1 MLWRPGRRNLQR
13 PGKLRQSHLARLGE
27 LPRVDGLDAETD
39 AMVTSGHPAGQ
50 LARQLYLLE
59 HLPATAQGVPKR
71 LHSGH
76 LWDSLVPRCAN
87 KWLLGCA

>member
-1 MLWRPGRRNLQR
+1 
-13 PGKLRQSHLARLGE
+13 
-27 LPRVDGLDAETD
+27 
-39 AMVTSGHPAGQ
+39 
-50 LARQLYLLE
+50 LLE